1 MPKKKV
7 TMKKKGTKTL
17 AVAKLKRMSDE
28 KVLKL
33 WRKKCP
39 ELQDLW
45 PIDENVEEWEGLT
58 FDDKDGP
65 NGKRVI
71 NIELDDMDISGDLP
85 SEIGGFDKLTV
96 LALDGNQITGVP
108 AAIGMLKSL
117 EQLYLSNNLLTSV
130 PPEIGELANLE
141 TLWLNNNELEELPKE
156 IGECSSLETLDL
168 SDNQLTTLPAEL
180 ADCELLEQLDIYDN
194 PFESLPEELEEDGA
208 LEENGCNIVREAI
221 N

>member
-1 MPKKKV
+1 MRELRLVGCDWPE
-7 TMKKKGTKTL
+7 GRTL
-17 AVAKLKRMSDE
+17 SELVDALPARGL
-28 KVLKL
+28 KVLVVADMKVGGVL
-33 WRKKCP
+33 PAALFDKCT
-39 ELQDLW
+39 D
-45 PIDENVEEWEGLT
+45 VETLMLYLMGLT
-58 FDDKDGP
+58 G
-65 NGKRVI
+65 
-71 NIELDDMDISGDLP
+71 S
-85 SEIGGFDKLTV
+85 
-96 LALDGNQITGVP
+96 VP

-194 PFESLPEELEEDGA
+194 PFESLPEELEEGGA